1 MTCRIAS
8 TIALALLLTPAWG
21 RARDLTV
28 ATDGSGDFRTVQAA
42 VDSVPE
48 DSRER
53 TVIFV
58 KNGTYPEL
66 VRIHKPFL
74 TLRGEDR
81 KKTRIVSEGDTSA
94 CPIQPGQSK
103 EEQCSVIIADAS
115 DLVFEN
121 LTVLNSFQGRGKGAA
136 LSVIG
141 GALRIVIANVD
152 VVGYGG
158 DTLVLTSRGEYYLN
172 NVYVSGTY
180 HIIVP
185 RGTTYAVHC
194 MFWCLGDPHCLFNE
208 GILHET
214 DKMVIRQSVID
225 GPKSFGL
232 GSYFRDAAWYFI
244 EDTISDRLM
253 PDGQIVREP
262 ARNYEMKWGEG
273 RVYFADNKAPN
284 YPWLRNNLEKS
295 PAKVKTAVT
304 AAWTFPGW
312 NPESEITAAIT
323 RIETDID
330 QVRLVFNESVTV
342 RGQPRIKL
350 ASGLPAVYTSG
361 SGTDTLVFQAQCP
374 CRPVEVLLKDAAVF
388 ASAAS
393 LRRRNAD
400 LSPLQSKRTK

>member
-1 MTCRIAS
+1 MTCRVTS
-8 TIALALLLTPAWG
+8 LFALAILLAPSWTA
-21 RARDLTV
+21 ARDLLV
-28 ATDGSGDFRTVQAA
+28 AADGSGDFQTVQAA
-42 VDSVPE
+42 VDSVPD

-53 TVIFV
+53 TVLFI
-58 KNGTYPEL
+58 KNGTYQEQ

-74 TLRGEDR
+74 TFRGEDR
-81 KKTRIVSEGDTSA
+81 KKTRIVSEVDTSA

-115 DLVFEN
+115 DLMFEN
-121 LTVLNSFQGRGKGAA
+121 FTVLNSFQGRGKGAA

-141 GALRIVIANVD
+141 GARRTVIANVD

-172 NVYVSGTY
+172 DVYVSGTY

-185 RGTTYAVHC
+185 RGTTYAVNST
-194 MFWCLGDPHCLFNE
+194 FWCLGDPHCLFNE
-208 GILHET
+208 GILHES
-214 DKMVIRQSVID
+214 DKMVIRHSVID
-225 GPKSFGL
+225 GPAPFGL

-244 EDTISDRLM
+244 ENTISDKLT

-273 RVYFADNKAPN
+273 RIYFADNKAPN
-284 YPWLRNNLEKS
+284 YAWLGDNLETS

-304 AAWTFPGW
+304 AAWTFPEW
-312 NPESEITAAIT
+312 DPESKTHAVIT
-323 RIETDID
+323 RIETGSD

-342 RGQPRIKL
+342 HGHPRIKL
-350 ASGLPAVYTSG
+350 ASGRSAVYVSG
-361 SGTDTLVFQAQCP
+361 SGTDTLVFKAPCP
-374 CRPVEVLLKDAAVF
+374 CLPVVVQLNGAAIF

-393 LRRRNAD
+393 LHSRDAD
-400 LSPLQSKRTK
+400 LSLVQSKRAK